1 MDISIKFYIK
11 DGVKYILYFPE
22 EWFPHIDNSGPIH
35 CEQCKNTGMVNDIF
49 VFYCSDCLLNV
60 YNNKRGTSDY
70 FNLIINEVNINEVNI
85 NEVNINEVNIN
96 EVNINEV
103 NINEY
108 IKLYYKLLI
117 KNNIDCYGCFDLL
130 TAEDIKKGCDDK
142 DDKILCYECK
152 NYPDFENWPPVGY

>member
-1 MDISIKFYIK
+1 MDISIKFYIN
-11 DGVKYILYFPE
+11 DGIKYILYFPE

-70 FNLIINEVNINEVNI
+70 FNLIINEVNINE
-85 NEVNINEVNIN
+85 
-96 EVNINEV
+96 
-103 NINEY
+103 Y

-130 TAEDIKKGCDDK
+130 SAEDIKKGCDDK

>member
-35 CEQCKNTGMVNDIF
+35 CDQCKITGMVNDIF
-49 VFYCSDCLLNV
+49 VFYCSDCLINV

-70 FNLIINEVNINEVNI
+70 FNLIINEVNI

-130 TAEDIKKGCDDK
+130 SAEDIKKGCDDK

>member
-1 MDISIKFYIK
+1 MDISIKFYIN
-11 DGVKYILYFPE
+11 DGIKYILYFPE

-35 CEQCKNTGMVNDIF
+35 CDQCKKTGMVNDIF
-49 VFYCSDCLLNV
+49 LFYCSECLLNV
-60 YNNKRGTSDY
+60 YNNKRGTSEY
-70 FNLIINEVNINEVNI
+70 FNLI
-85 NEVNINEVNIN
+85 
-96 EVNINEV
+96 INEV

>member
-11 DGVKYILYFPE
+11 DGIKYILHFPE

-60 YNNKRGTSDY
+60 YNNKRGTSDF
-70 FNLIINEVNINEVNI
+70 FNLI
-85 NEVNINEVNIN
+85 INEVNIN

-130 TAEDIKKGCDDK
+130 TAEDIKKGYDDK

>member
-11 DGVKYILYFPE
+11 DGVKYIHHFPE

-49 VFYCSDCLLNV
+49 VFYCSECLLNV
-60 YNNKRGTSDY
+60 YNNKRGTSDF

-85 NEVNINEVNIN
+85 NE
-96 EVNINEV
+96 
-103 NINEY
+103 Y
-108 IKLYYKLLI
+108 IKIYYKLLI

-130 TAEDIKKGCDDK
+130 SAEDIKKGCDDK

>member
-11 DGVKYILYFPE
+11 DGIKYILYFPE

-49 VFYCSDCLLNV
+49 VFYCSECLLNV

-70 FNLIINEVNINEVNI
+70 FNLIINEVNINE
-85 NEVNINEVNIN
+85 
-96 EVNINEV
+96 
-103 NINEY
+103 Y
-108 IKLYYKLLI
+108 IKIYYKLLI

>member
-1 MDISIKFYIK
+1 MDISIKFYIN
-11 DGVKYILYFPE
+11 DGIKYILYFPE

-35 CEQCKNTGMVNDIF
+35 CDQCKNTGMVNDIF
-49 VFYCSDCLLNV
+49 VFYCSECLLNV

-70 FNLIINEVNINEVNI
+70 FNLI
-85 NEVNINEVNIN
+85 
-96 EVNINEV
+96 INEV

-130 TAEDIKKGCDDK
+130 SAEDIKKGCDDK

>member
-1 MDISIKFYIK
+1 MDISIKFYIN
-11 DGVKYILYFPE
+11 DGIKYILYFPE

-35 CEQCKNTGMVNDIF
+35 CDQCKNTGMVNDIF
-49 VFYCSDCLLNV
+49 VFYCSECLLNV

-70 FNLIINEVNINEVNI
+70 FNLI
-85 NEVNINEVNIN
+85 
-96 EVNINEV
+96 INEV

-130 TAEDIKKGCDDK
+130 SAEDIKKGCDDK
-142 DDKILCYECK
+142 DNKILCYECK

>member
-1 MDISIKFYIK
+1 MDISIKFYIN
-11 DGVKYILYFPE
+11 DGIKYILYFPE

-60 YNNKRGTSDY
+60 YNNKRGTPDY
-70 FNLIINEVNINEVNI
+70 FNLI
-85 NEVNINEVNIN
+85 INEVNIN

>member
-1 MDISIKFYIK
+1 
-11 DGVKYILYFPE
+11 
-22 EWFPHIDNSGPIH
+22 
-35 CEQCKNTGMVNDIF
+35 MVNDIF
-49 VFYCSDCLLNV
+49 FFYCSDCLLNV

-70 FNLIINEVNINEVNI
+70 FNLIINEVNINE
-85 NEVNINEVNIN
+85 
-96 EVNINEV
+96 
-103 NINEY
+103 Y
-108 IKLYYKLLI
+108 IKIYYKLLI

>member
-11 DGVKYILYFPE
+11 DGIKYILYFPE

-49 VFYCSDCLLNV
+49 VFYCSECLLNV

-70 FNLIINEVNINEVNI
+70 FNLIL

>member
-85 NEVNINEVNIN
+85 NE
-96 EVNINEV
+96 
-103 NINEY
+103 Y